1 MIKAVNF
8 IMERKWGIM
17 TGNFQSRFKNSRDNM
32 KRIWR
37 DPALAITIIFV
48 ALALLVFIIYPLFS
62 ILKESFIGKSGP
74 TFSSYG
80 KTFQNNVFQQTLRNT
95 LVLGFVVG
103 GLSTIIGFV
112 FAYADSYIRSHFKK
126 LFNIVS
132 ILPIVSPPFVLA
144 LSAIMLFGQRGIITL
159 RLLHIEDSNIY
170 GFKGLIMVQV
180 MTFFPVAY
188 LLLTGLLKQIDPSM
202 EEAARNMGA
211 SRWRTF
217 ATVTLPLM
225 APGIA
230 NAFLVTF
237 IETVADFSNPMVIGG
252 NYSTLATQIYMQAIG
267 NYDMQGGTTVAVILL
282 MLSLLLFVVEKY
294 WIERKSYITV
304 TGKAPRERSLIE
316 DRGIVYPIDIFCLMI
331 AIFVLSFYVLIPI
344 GAFFKVWGVNYSLTL
359 KNFQYIFNLGTK
371 ALTDTVV
378 LSGIATPVTGVIAM
392 IIAFLIV
399 RKRFFGR
406 EFIEFTSL
414 LAMAVPGTVL
424 GIGYIL
430 AYNSKPIALTGTA
443 LIIII
448 AFVVRSLP
456 VGIRSGVASL
466 QQIDPSIEEAA
477 SDLGAGTVKVFG
489 SITLPLIKPA
499 FFSGL
504 VYSFVRSM
512 TAVSAVVF
520 LISARYN
527 LLTIQIM
534 SEVDAGRFGVA
545 AAYSTL
551 LIIIVYAAVALMYFL
566 LGKMGISREEAL

>member
-1 MIKAVNF
+1 MI
-8 IMERKWGIM
+8 
-17 TGNFQSRFKNSRDNM
+17 GNFQSRVKSSMENM
-32 KRIWR
+32 KKIWR
-37 DPALAITIIFV
+37 DPTLMITIIFIV
-48 ALALLVFIIYPLFS
+48 LALLIFIIYPLFS
-62 ILKESFIGKSGP
+62 ILKESFIGKSGL

-95 LVLGFVVG
+95 LVLGFAVG

-112 FAYADSYIRSHFKK
+112 FAYADSYIKSHFKK

-217 ATVTLPLM
+217 ATVTFPLM

-267 NYDMQGGTTVAVILL
+267 NYDMQGGTTVAMILL
-282 MLSLLLFVVEKY
+282 MLSLFLFVIEKY

-304 TGKAPRERSLIE
+304 TGKAPRERSLIG
-316 DRGIVYPIDIFCLMI
+316 DKGIVYPIDVFCLI
-331 AIFVLSFYVLIPI
+331 ITLFVLSFYVLIPI

-371 ALTDTVV
+371 ALTDTVF
-378 LSGIATPVTGVIAM
+378 LSGIATPVTGIIAM

-414 LAMAVPGTVL
+414 LAMAVPGTVI

-430 AYNSKPIALTGTA
+430 AYNNKPLALTGTA
-443 LIIII
+443 SIIII